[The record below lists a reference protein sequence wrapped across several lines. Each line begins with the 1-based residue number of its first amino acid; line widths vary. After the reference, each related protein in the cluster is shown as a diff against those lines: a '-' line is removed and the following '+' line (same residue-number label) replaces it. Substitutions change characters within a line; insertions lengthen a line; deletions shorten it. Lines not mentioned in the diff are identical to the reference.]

1 MNRSN
6 RSRRMVQPN
15 RPSVQESCYVSVA
28 RVATRLPIEYVS
40 QIDAI
45 PGARY
50 SVARALIIKGLEAY
64 KRDGRL
70 GPSVETRY

>member
-6 RSRRMVQPN
+6 RRRRMIQPN
-15 RPSVQESCYVSVA
+15 RQSVQESCYKSVA
-28 RVATRLPIEYVS
+28 KVATRLPLEYVS
-40 QIDAI
+40 QIDNI

-70 GPSVETRY
+70 GPSVDT